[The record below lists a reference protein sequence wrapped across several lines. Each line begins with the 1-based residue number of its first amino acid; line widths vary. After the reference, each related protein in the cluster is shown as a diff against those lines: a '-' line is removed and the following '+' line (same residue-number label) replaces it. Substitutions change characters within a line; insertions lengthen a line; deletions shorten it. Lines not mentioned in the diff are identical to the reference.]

1 MKKFTISTATQKKA
15 EKRAADLPLL
25 NNSIRK
31 GLSMG
36 IDKELM
42 DILVCPKCKGD
53 LELTKEEDGLS
64 CKPCALKYPIKE
76 GIPIMLI
83 DEALPL

>member
-1 MKKFTISTATQKKA
+1 
-15 EKRAADLPLL
+15 
-25 NNSIRK
+25 
-31 GLSMG
+31 MG

-53 LELTKEEDGLS
+53 LELTKEEDGIA
-64 CKPCALKYPIKE
+64 CKSCALKYPIKE
-76 GIPIMLI
+76 DIPIMLI